1 MGSVVAC
8 RYVFP
13 SEAAAAAS
21 PDGRSGDYVVARSEA
36 EAMEQALD
44 RLDTRDC

>member
-1 MGSVVAC
+1 MAC

-13 SEAAAAAS
+13 SEEAAAAS
-21 PDGRSGDYVVARSEA
+21 PDGRSSNFVVARSEA

-44 RLDTRDC
+44 RLETHIC